1 VGLRAVGGEQVMLCH
16 VTYEP
21 GTTVPLHAHQSA
33 EQVMWIVDGSLT
45 MTVAGETKALAA
57 GDLVVVNRGVEHEL
71 HSASGVTFV
80 EALSPVLRDHVP
92 EAERDLVLGP
102 QGDSLHEDK

>member
-21 GTTVPLHAHQSA
+21 GTTVQRHAHQRA

-45 MTVAGETKALAA
+45 MTVAGERKELAA

-71 HSASGVTFV
+71 HSADGVTFV
-80 EALSPVLRDHVP
+80 EALAPVLRDHVP
-92 EAERDLVLGP
+92 DAERDLVLGA
-102 QGDSLHEDK
+102 QGDSLHADE